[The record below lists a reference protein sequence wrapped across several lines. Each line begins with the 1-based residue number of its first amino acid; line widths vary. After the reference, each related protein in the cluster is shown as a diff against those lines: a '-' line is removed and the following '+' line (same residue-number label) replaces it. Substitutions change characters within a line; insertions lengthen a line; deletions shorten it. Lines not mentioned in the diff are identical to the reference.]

1 MHKYNS
7 DKGHDWL
14 IGRSRK
20 PFKNSEK
27 KDEDDWWKTH
37 IISLRDYSLF
47 ARQRSFICKLGWWT
61 SNAMNGFDPA

>member
-1 MHKYNS
+1 MKLANLTGYAYVKITYVYNS

-27 KDEDDWWKTH
+27 KDEDD
-37 IISLRDYSLF
+37 
-47 ARQRSFICKLGWWT
+47 
-61 SNAMNGFDPA
+61 

>member
-1 MHKYNS
+1 MHKYNL

-27 KDEDDWWKTH
+27 KDEDD
-37 IISLRDYSLF
+37 
-47 ARQRSFICKLGWWT
+47 
-61 SNAMNGFDPA
+61 